1 MYNTVL
7 KILPLLS
14 TSANKELSK
23 MRELP
28 APFELDMNGGFSV
41 SALVRKGPERGQNQ
55 SYCGQLGSVWRRAK
69 G

>member
-1 MYNTVL
+1 MHNTVL
-7 KILPLLS
+7 KILPLLN

-41 SALVRKGPERGQNQ
+41 LTLVRKGPERGQNQ
-55 SYCGQLGSVWRRAK
+55 SYCGWLGSVWRRAK